1 MENETKRI
9 YRLNDR
15 EDAFVIVDLEKP
27 NPSYCSRELPI
38 AFFRALITR
47 RDDIYPLECLPSPD
61 FLLIS

>member
-1 MENETKRI
+1 MDPSNRI

-27 NPSYCSRELPI
+27 QYVYNSTDLST

-47 RDDIYPLECLPSPD
+47 RDGIYPLAYLLRPQFF
-61 FLLIS
+61 FLS